1 MGNTMSR
8 MIDCWAVSTVLLFQ
22 ALLYGAFLAS
32 CALVVRRIFFD

>member
-22 ALLYGAFLAS
+22 AVMYGAFLAS
-32 CALVVRRIFFD
+32 CALVFRRFVF